1 MPRVFFYEDFQKF
14 YEENYMRNGHV
25 LARVSKNIRLSV
37 ALHKQLI
44 DYCQQENIN
53 KSDLLEHFV
62 KDYLKSCDKMPGG
75 VHFLTRRDHI
85 IIRSNY
91 DVDLTDS
98 THIERQVYA
107 FRIFDHLY
115 EEFNEQCKKN
125 NQRICDVLEEM
136 IAAYLISNNNLG
148 VLRVSKYNRL
158 STEIH
163 TRFAQRCKELKVN
176 KSELMEYLFS
186 CYIEYGR
193 QDKYFNPLLGD
204 DYDEIQKRYNVNL
217 RMPIHIDRII
227 CVFRVSNV
235 LYDDFCGMCAKNKR
249 KICNVMEEMMASF
262 LLETDAKMKKTEEK

>member
-37 ALHKQLI
+37 ALHKQLV

-62 KDYLKSCDKMPGG
+62 KDYLKSCDKTPGG

-91 DVDLTDS
+91 GVDLTDS

-107 FRIFDHLY
+107 FRIFDRLY

-204 DYDEIQKRYNVNL
+204 DYDEIQKRYDVNL

-235 LYDDFCGMCAKNKR
+235 LYDDFCGMCVKNKR

>member
-1 MPRVFFYEDFQKF
+1 
-14 YEENYMRNGHV
+14 
-25 LARVSKNIRLSV
+25 SKNIRLSV
-37 ALHKQLI
+37 ALHKQLV

-62 KDYLKSCDKMPGG
+62 KDYLKSCDKTPGG

-91 DVDLTDS
+91 GVDLTDS

-107 FRIFDHLY
+107 FRIFDRLY

-204 DYDEIQKRYNVNL
+204 DYDEIQKRYDVNL

-235 LYDDFCGMCAKNKR
+235 LYDDFCGMCVKNKR

>member
-186 CYIEYGR
+186 SYIEYGR

>member
-1 MPRVFFYEDFQKF
+1 MPRVFFYEEFQKF

-98 THIERQVYA
+98 KHIERQVYA

-204 DYDEIQKRYNVNL
+204 DYDEIQKRYHVNL